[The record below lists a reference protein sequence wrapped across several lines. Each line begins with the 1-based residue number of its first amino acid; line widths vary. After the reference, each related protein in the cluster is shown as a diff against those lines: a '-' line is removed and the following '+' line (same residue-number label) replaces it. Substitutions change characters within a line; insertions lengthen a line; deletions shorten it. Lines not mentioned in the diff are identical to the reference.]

1 MVVSVIG
8 QFVRGR
14 AHAGS
19 NPGRAKLM
27 DADEICKYL
36 YTLSLSYV

>member
-1 MVVSVIG
+1 
-8 QFVRGR
+8 
-14 AHAGS
+14 
-19 NPGRAKLM
+19 LM